1 MPKTQPCPRCGQ
13 PLSAASADGQLVC
26 GICGEQTRRDSGHL
40 FRLPEAVL
48 LQTPCPGTL
57 EQLAAGRPAQTLR
70 PVLAAPPTLPAATP
84 TVPKDADKA
93 LTSFALG
100 LFRVR
105 GWPCRELE
113 GYRAF
118 VVRAGFR
125 NPTTGIKD
133 ICNIT
138 VSAAGG
144 VLTFETTLLP
154 LPAPPWQDVR
164 ETLNALNLC
173 SGGSVFLLR
182 ECGVAARHRLL
193 PHSSDAAAF
202 CVDGVMQALRQL
214 NYDRRLALPILE
226 SALRQGSAD
235 HAAIQKAFAL
245 PLAPD
250 HVAPLTLD
258 HLYNLGQFIGC
269 HTVREGEMVGLSPES
284 CSLGQCPVWA
294 SAAGGVLRAW
304 TILGEDVEALLT
316 LERWKFI
323 RQVIRTMSREA
334 PGLSRAQLGQLLE
347 RLNNLN
353 DNSALLRY
361 AWHNSKI
368 YALAVCPPSAG
379 EFGVDEFRSLV
390 QALFRCA
397 SAGPSEMERIRRA
410 V

>member
-1 MPKTQPCPRCGQ
+1 MPETQPCPRCGQ
-13 PLSAASADGQLVC
+13 PLSRTSVNGQLVC
-26 GICGEQTRRDSGHL
+26 GICGEQTRRDSGRI
-40 FRLPEAVL
+40 FRLPELVQ
-48 LQTPCPGTL
+48 LQTPSPGTL
-57 EQLAAGRPAQTLR
+57 EPLVAGQPAQMLK
-70 PVLAAPPTLPAATP
+70 PVLATPPGLPAALP
-84 TVPKDADKA
+84 TVPKDPDKA

-118 VVRAGFR
+118 VVRAGFC
-125 NPTTGIKD
+125 NPETGLKD

-173 SGGSVFLLR
+173 SGASVYLLR
-182 ECGVAARHRLL
+182 ECGVVARHRLL
-193 PHSSDAAAF
+193 PRSSDAAAF
-202 CVDGVMQALRQL
+202 SVDGVMQALRQL
-214 NYDRRLALPILE
+214 NHDRRLALPILE
-226 SALRQGSAD
+226 DALRQGHAD
-235 HAAIQKAFAL
+235 HAAIQKAFAM
-245 PLAPD
+245 PLAAQ
-250 HVAPLTLD
+250 HVAPLTLER
-258 HLYNLGQFIGC
+258 LYDLGQFIGC
-269 HTVREGEMVGLSPES
+269 HTVREGEMVGLSPQP
-284 CSLGQCPVWA
+284 CSLAQCPVWA

-304 TILGEDVEALLT
+304 TVLGEDVEALLT
-316 LERWKFI
+316 LDRWKFV
-323 RQVIRTMSREA
+323 RHVIRTMNREA
-334 PGLSRAQLGQLLE
+334 PGLSRAQLAQLLE

-361 AWHNSKI
+361 AWNNGKI
-368 YALAVCPPSAG
+368 YALAVCPPSGG
-379 EFGVDEFRSLV
+379 EFGVDEFRSLI